1 MMCHKFSIFKIVLV
15 SGDPKGE
22 HSGRETAVD
31 PPDASA
37 NPGHLLWVE
46 LGAGHLANPLRP
58 SGQGQHHQPE
68 EQQVKYLSSSE
79 KRSSTGI
86 VLKIAPAYLEDERK
100 ITKDF

>member
-1 MMCHKFSIFKIVLV
+1 MLRREDTKYKQIGKGYHRHDESQIFKLVLV

-31 PPDASA
+31 PPDAPA
-37 NPGHLLWVE
+37 DPGHLLWVQ

-68 EQQVKYLSSSE
+68 E
-79 KRSSTGI
+79 
-86 VLKIAPAYLEDERK
+86 
-100 ITKDF
+100 

>member
-1 MMCHKFSIFKIVLV
+1 MRIQNTNKLAKAITVMMCHKFSIFKIVLV

-68 EQQVKYLSSSE
+68 E
-79 KRSSTGI
+79 
-86 VLKIAPAYLEDERK
+86 
-100 ITKDF
+100 